1 MGLCDRLQLYG
12 TFLPASADNRL
23 ALKQQTWP
31 WTRLLCLR
39 RPGNHCVHCGSAPS
53 VGHVAVRVD
62 FVARSLLSQGG
73 GCVPRTWP
81 ATRDL
86 PLQAIAADF
95 AVSSCPRRIFLVKLP
110 PRLPSRLLFGSGTGP
125 SERRQSGIIVRL
137 YMRVVRSGIYV
148 DTQSF
153 GRQEVSSSQN
163 QKHKVHRVCQFFA
176 RVVEVSCTRQDFVTH
191 VKPQSRLCSM
201 YNPYQTRAP
210 KMYATYD
217 RLDGQLSG
225 FHQKT
230 FRQRALHISV
240 SPLANRVCLQTPC

>member
-1 MGLCDRLQLYG
+1 MFAEPNLFFTFAESRQVVASPPVPSHCSTLCIAVQRHHSCSANDGHPSRPMGLCDRLQLYG

-73 GCVPRTWP
+73 ARVPRTWP

-95 AVSSCPRRIFLVKLP
+95 AVSSCPRKIFLVKLP
-110 PRLPSRLLFGSGTGP
+110 PRLPPRQLFGSGTGQ

-153 GRQEVSSSQN
+153 GRPEVSASQT
-163 QKHKVHRVCQFFA
+163 QKQKVHQVCQF
-176 RVVEVSCTRQDFVTH
+176 SCT
-191 VKPQSRLCSM
+191 C
-201 YNPYQTRAP
+201 
-210 KMYATYD
+210 
-217 RLDGQLSG
+217 
-225 FHQKT
+225 
-230 FRQRALHISV
+230 
-240 SPLANRVCLQTPC
+240 C